1 MTWLLTILALSL
13 LTIPLVI
20 SVRRATELFRLEVRE
35 GKARF
40 IRGRMPQSLLTDLE
54 DIVRAPPIERAE
66 LRAVLRSGQA
76 YLETKGEISA
86 DQRQRLRNV
95 LGTYSLQRFRVGV
108 CLFFFSVV
116 VVVLLCV

>member
-20 SVRRATELFRLEVRE
+20 SVRRATELFRLEVRN

-40 IRGRMPQSLLTDLE
+40 VRGRMPQSLLTDLE
-54 DIVRAPPIERAE
+54 DIVRSPPLERAE
-66 LRAVLRSGQA
+66 LWAVRRSGKA

-95 LGTYSLQRFRVGV
+95 LGTYSLQRIRAGARAAKRRRR
-108 CLFFFSVV
+108 
-116 VVVLLCV
+116 